1 LKTDLACHWLD
12 WSEDS
17 QSSVI
22 DSVASI
28 PSHVTFVTVST

>member
-1 LKTDLACHWLD
+1 
-12 WSEDS
+12 
-17 QSSVI
+17 VI